1 MKAIFLLTL
10 FFTLFISIF
19 SSSAFA
25 HTGMEQS
32 SLVHNALHIAT
43 AVGIY
48 MAMMLAG
55 LYLFKRLPKTKAQK
69 IRIKKHAKK

>member
-1 MKAIFLLTL
+1 MIKSITL
-10 FFTLFISIF
+10 FFTLFITTIST
-19 SSSAFA
+19 SAFA

-32 SLVHNALHIAT
+32 SLMHNALHIAT

-55 LYLFKRLPKTKAQK
+55 LYLFKRLPKAKAQK
-69 IRIKKHAKK
+69 IRLTKHSKK